1 MKRKQINITLH
12 EDALNAIIKLAHDL
26 DVTVY
31 ELLEE
36 SIGHLIKKYKTAPM
50 KKDHTFKKYEKS

>member
-12 EDALNAIIKLAHDL
+12 EDALNAIIKLAHDF
-26 DVTVY
+26 DKSVD

-36 SIGHLIKKYKTAPM
+36 SIGHLIRKYKTAPRKNEQI
-50 KKDHTFKKYEKS
+50 KKIRKS

>member
-1 MKRKQINITLH
+1 MKKIITISLN
-12 EDALNAIIKLAHDL
+12 EDALNAVIKLANDL
-26 DVTVY
+26 DKSVD